1 MINASSSACLIH
13 RRTKSCASS
22 PVRLHLPFGYIEHVI
37 HADHW
42 PAGFLMAIL
51 WVTLQ
56 PISVSNGSYLAIN
69 TKPPQH
75 MLHPWLHVSKSVGP
89 VCTVLLYCAGLGFCY
104 CAVVVGGGCMGHI
117 HMTHVFESVLWI
129 PPEAWSHCWDLVDL
143 QLLSSVFSHSFLGLG
158 NKMCYV
164 TQAQVNIALLSTD
177 TTQIAY

>member
-117 HMTHVFESVLWI
+117 HIQAFHTGDCPLNPTWGLKS
-129 PPEAWSHCWDLVDL
+129 
-143 QLLSSVFSHSFLGLG
+143 LLRLGWLTVIIFSFQS
-158 NKMCYV
+158 
-164 TQAQVNIALLSTD
+164 
-177 TTQIAY
+177 